1 MSSVR
6 DWSIYDRP
14 ALRDGFAGAGSDR
27 RGTEVVVAL
36 DGMHC
41 AACVGRAR
49 RQLDGRVLD
58 LRINLAARTARFR
71 HPAAGAPLSVLLA
84 ALDGAGLEPRILAA
98 DGGAVRAVAERRRLL
113 LRIGIATVCSMQVM
127 MLAWPTW
134 IGTAVDA
141 AYAPLLRWAQLVF
154 SIPGVLWAGAPFFRN
169 AVRAL
174 QARSLDMDVPV
185 ALALAAAFGAS
196 AWRVVA
202 GHGELYFDTATMFVW
217 FLTVGRWLEG
227 RTRARAGERL
237 RLLAGRRALTAQRR
251 RADGGLETLAIEQ
264 LANGD
269 IAVVMPGETLP
280 ADGRLCA
287 DPAELD
293 EALLTGE
300 ARPVVHGIG
309 GEVLAG
315 AINVGARPLELV
327 VERTGDDTVL
337 AGITRLLDGAQA
349 SRPPLQQIADRIAGR
364 FIATVLVLAAVG
376 AALAVARGSSGEAA
390 FGIALAVLV
399 ASCPC
404 ALSLAVPVAL
414 AAASSRLA
422 RAGVLTA
429 NAGALTPL
437 ADIDTVLFDKTGT
450 LTVDTLQRI
459 AVVTAD
465 DLAPDA
471 ATAIAAA
478 LERGSR
484 HPIARAFA
492 DCDEAAPATGRVE
505 VAGRGVEGIVAGQR
519 WHLGATEDPPPA
531 ALTRQAGDTVIALR
545 RDGAARPSA
554 WFLLRAP
561 LRHEALAAVT
571 ALRARG
577 LAIELQSG
585 DAAEPVAAV
594 AAALGI
600 PTFGSRR
607 TPADK
612 LARLQALRAQGRRV
626 LAVGDGLNDAPLLAA
641 ADVSAALP
649 HGAALTQARADLL
662 LTAERLTLLPLAIEV
677 AQATRARVRE
687 NLVWALGYNAL
698 VLPLAM
704 AGMLPAWL
712 AAAGMSASSLV
723 VVANA
728 LRLERAGGEPVGA
741 QPASGSASGFG
752 AGAGAR

>member
-1 MSSVR
+1 MTAAR
-6 DWSIYDRP
+6 DWSVYDRP
-14 ALRDGFAGAGSDR
+14 ELRDGYAGAGSDR
-27 RGTEVVVAL
+27 RGTEIVVAL

-41 AACVGRAR
+41 ASCAGRAR
-49 RQLDGRVLD
+49 RQFDGRVQD
-58 LRINLAARTARFR
+58 LSINLAARTARFR
-71 HPAAGAPLSVLLA
+71 HPASGAPLSALLA
-84 ALDGAGLEPRILAA
+84 ALDAAGLEPRILAA
-98 DGGAVRAVAERRRLL
+98 DGHAAREAAERRRLL
-113 LRIGIATVCSMQVM
+113 LRIGVATICSMQVM

-134 IGTAVDA
+134 IGSEVDA
-141 AYAPLLRWAQLVF
+141 AYAPLLRWAQLAF
-154 SIPGVLWAGAPFFRN
+154 SVPGVLWAGAPFFRN

-174 QARSLDMDVPV
+174 RARSLDMDVPV

-227 RTRARAGERL
+227 RSRARATERL

-251 RADGGLETLAIEQ
+251 TAGGAIEIIAIDA
-264 LANGD
+264 LRPGD
-269 IAVVMPGETLP
+269 VAVVAPGDALP
-280 ADGRLCA
+280 ADGRLLERA
-287 DPAELD
+287 AELD
-293 EALLTGE
+293 ESLLTGE
-300 ARPVVHGIG
+300 ARPVIHAVGS
-309 GEVLAG
+309 EVLAG
-315 AINVGARPLELV
+315 AIQVGLMPLAFA
-327 VERTGDDTVL
+327 VERTGEATVL

-349 SRPPLQQIADRIAGR
+349 SRPKLQQVADRIAGR
-364 FIATVLVLAAVG
+364 FIATVLVLAAIA
-376 AALAVARGSSGEAA
+376 AALALARDAGGEAA

-414 AAASSRLA
+414 AAATSRLA

-450 LTVDTLQRI
+450 LTVDAMQRI
-459 AVVTAD
+459 AVLGGAD
-465 DLAPDA
+465 LDDSR
-471 ATAIAAA
+471 ATRIAAA

-492 DCDEAAPATGRVE
+492 DVADAPQAADLVHQP
-505 VAGRGVEGIVAGQR
+505 GRGIEGVVDGQR
-519 WHLGATEDPPPA
+519 WRLGVTDATVPAALGAT
-531 ALTRQAGDTVIALR
+531 AGDTVIGLSA
-545 RDGAARPSA
+545 DDAAVPAA

-561 LRHEALAAVT
+561 LRAEAAAAIA

-577 LAIELQSG
+577 LSIELQSG
-585 DAAEPVAAV
+585 DSAEAVSAV

-600 PTFGSRR
+600 AQAGHRR

-612 LARLQALRAQGRRV
+612 LARVQALRAAGHRV
-626 LAVGDGLNDAPLLAA
+626 LAIGDGLNDAPLLAA

-662 LTAERLTLLPLAIEV
+662 LTAERLTLLPLAVEV
-677 AQATRARVRE
+677 AQATAARVRE
-687 NLVWALGYNAL
+687 NLIWALGYNVL

-704 AGMLPAWL
+704 AGLLPAWL

-728 LRLERAGGEPVGA
+728 LRLERAGREPAAVA
-741 QPASGSASGFG
+741 AAV
-752 AGAGAR
+752 AVAR